1 MSREQPD
8 EQRIV
13 DLLREIAGQLYRQT
27 NAKTQIAAQIA
38 RKRIALMHPQD
49 AFNTAYFS
57 ELIDAVSLHVGGGVV
72 LHTKIETDICESED
86 KPNGSTENPKA
97 DSHPD

>member
-1 MSREQPD
+1 MK
-8 EQRIV
+8 
-13 DLLREIAGQLYRQT
+13 L
-27 NAKTQIAAQIA
+27 
-38 RKRIALMHPQD
+38 QD
-49 AFNTAYFS
+49 AFNAAYFS

-72 LHTKIETDICESED
+72 LHTKTQTEIYESED